1 MVNIHLV
8 RDTRLPPER
17 IIGALTDFSDRRLE
31 LFLNLGRQYFTVHET
46 ASTRHRRHEAGG
58 LEPGAPAG

>member
-17 IIGALTDFSDRRLE
+17 IIGALTGFSGRRLE
-31 LFLNLGRQYFTVHET
+31 LFLHLGRPYFSVHET
-46 ASTRHRRHEAGG
+46 ASTRHRRREAGG
-58 LEPGAPAG
+58 PGPGAPAG